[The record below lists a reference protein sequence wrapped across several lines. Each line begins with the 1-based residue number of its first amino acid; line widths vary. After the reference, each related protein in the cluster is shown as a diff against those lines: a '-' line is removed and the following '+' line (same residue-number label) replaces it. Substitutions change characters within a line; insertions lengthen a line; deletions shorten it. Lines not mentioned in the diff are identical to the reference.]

1 MTDIEASRRA
11 LLARILEGA
20 ASADPGLRRAAFD
33 GSAVAEPLRALLE
46 KVGARAHEVGDEDVA
61 RARASGMSEDEIFEV
76 VVCAAVGRATRR
88 HEAALSALR
97 ACMKAK

>member
-11 LLARILEGA
+11 LVARILEGTGKVDA
-20 ASADPGLRRAAFD
+20 GIRRAAFD
-33 GSAVAEPLRALLE
+33 GGAVGEPVGAFLE
-46 KVGARAHEVGDEDVA
+46 KVVAGAHEVSDEDMA

-88 HEAALSALR
+88 HEVALAALR
-97 ACMKAK
+97 ACTKAK

>member
-11 LLARILEGA
+11 LVARILEGPG
-20 ASADPGLRRAAFD
+20 SADAGLRRAVFD
-33 GSAVAEPLRALLE
+33 GSAGPEPVRALLE

-61 RARASGMSEDEIFEV
+61 RARASGMSEDELFEV

-97 ACMKAK
+97 ACTKEK

>member
-11 LLARILEGA
+11 LVDRILEGP
-20 ASADPGLRRAAFD
+20 ASADARVRRAAFD
-33 GSAVAEPLRALLE
+33 GSTVGEPLRAVLD
-46 KVGARAHEVGDEDVA
+46 KVRERAREVGDEDVA
-61 RARASGMSEDEIFEV
+61 QVRASGMSEDEIFEV

-97 ACMKAK
+97 ACTKAR

>member
-11 LLARILEGA
+11 LVAGILEGA
-20 ASADPGLRRAAFD
+20 GRAAAGLRRAAFD
-33 GSAVAEPLRALLE
+33 GEDVAEPLRPLLA
-46 KVGARAHEVGDEDVA
+46 KVSTGAHEVGDDDVA

-88 HEAALSALR
+88 HEAALAALR
-97 ACMKAK
+97 ACTKVE